1 MEYSYSFDE
10 DLQQTWQWTEVMAAQ
25 PEILRYA
32 NHVADRFDL
41 RRDMVFDT
49 RVTSA
54 VYAEDLGA
62 WEVTT
67 DAGGVIRAQFCVMAT
82 GCLSVPNTPSILGAA
97 DFAGLVLHTGH
108 WPAEGVDLA
117 GLRVGVIGTGSSGTQ
132 LIPVLAEQ
140 VASLTVL
147 QRTPNYTMPAHNVPL
162 TPEFAK
168 AAKADYACIRA
179 EQRQSPTG
187 IIGYG
192 FGFGGR
198 DETPPSGN
206 IVDSTAEQRAALLDE
221 LGFAAVRRFEDVSLD
236 MRANEMACDMYAPT
250 RLCHDHGCATT
261 TSLLA
266 RPPLAAPPPRHPPAH
281 QSTTSAPPPP
291 AFPACVIPPRPT
303 NIHQPTNR
311 WRHRY
316 REQLRRVVKDPATA
330 AGLSPRAYPLGC
342 KRPVMDTRYFE
353 TFNRANVRLVDLRD
367 GPIERIT
374 ATGVQTKGEGLVELD
389 ALVYATG
396 FDAMTGGLLKMDIRG
411 RGGARLADAWR
422 DGPKTFLGLQVH
434 GFPNLFTITGPGS
447 PSVISNMMVS
457 IEQHVDYVAD
467 MLAHMRRRDARRV
480 EADAAAQEA
489 WVKKVNDVADGTMYT
504 AVGGTGAACA
514 VYIVSTSSVVSCCVL
529 VGGVCITCVIL
540 SSPAHRSPLLFVVRR
555 AAVVQ
560 LVVSRGEHRGE
571 DQSLHALRGRGAWSD
586 VCAK

>member
-1 MEYSYSFDE
+1 M
-10 DLQQTWQWTEVMAAQ
+10 
-25 PEILRYA
+25 
-32 NHVADRFDL
+32 
-41 RRDMVFDT
+41 
-49 RVTSA
+49 
-54 VYAEDLGA
+54 
-62 WEVTT
+62 
-67 DAGGVIRAQFCVMAT
+67 
-82 GCLSVPNTPSILGAA
+82 
-97 DFAGLVLHTGH
+97 
-108 WPAEGVDLA
+108 
-117 GLRVGVIGTGSSGTQ
+117 
-132 LIPVLAEQ
+132 
-140 VASLTVL
+140 
-147 QRTPNYTMPAHNVPL
+147 
-162 TPEFAK
+162 
-168 AAKADYACIRA
+168 
-179 EQRQSPTG
+179 
-187 IIGYG
+187 
-192 FGFGGR
+192 
-198 DETPPSGN
+198 
-206 IVDSTAEQRAALLDE
+206 
-221 LGFAAVRRFEDVSLD
+221 
-236 MRANEMACDMYAPT
+236 
-250 RLCHDHGCATT
+250 
-261 TSLLA
+261 
-266 RPPLAAPPPRHPPAH
+266 
-281 QSTTSAPPPP
+281 
-291 AFPACVIPPRPT
+291 
-303 NIHQPTNR
+303 
-311 WRHRY
+311 
-316 REQLRRVVKDPATA
+316 KDPATA

-514 VYIVSTSSVVSCCVL
+514 VYRYIVSTSSVVSCCVL

-540 SSPAHRSPLLFVVRR
+540 LSPAHRSRCCSLFGAQPSCNSWYLGANIEGKTRVFMPFVGG
-555 AAVVQ
+555 V
-560 LVVSRGEHRGE
+560 
-571 DQSLHALRGRGAWSD
+571 RGAMCVPSRLQHAALPAACCLLPAACCLLLPR
-586 VCAK
+586 VCARTKKHPHASYTLHGAPEHGSAKRLLLLRPYHAPRHLPAPGPGRRLP